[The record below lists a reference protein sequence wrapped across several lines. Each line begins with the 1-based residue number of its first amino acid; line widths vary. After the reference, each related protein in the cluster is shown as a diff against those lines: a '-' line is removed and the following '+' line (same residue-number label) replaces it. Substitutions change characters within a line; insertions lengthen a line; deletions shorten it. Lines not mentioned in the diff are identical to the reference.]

1 MRAYALRA
9 REMTV
14 LTVGRNWGSGT
25 GLTFVVTLVQMMYA
39 GIATAVVGFIS
50 FILYAPEILRFF
62 RRNR

>member
-39 GIATAVVGFIS
+39 AIATAVVGFIA
-50 FILYAPEILRFF
+50 FMLYAPEILRFF